1 MSQDINLIDISID
14 RYYTETHNINKMT
27 IDDLIEIKKNLKN
40 TRKKKSSAITIE
52 LMIKLIANNNIEH
65 IRDLLEMDKNNKN
78 IINLTDNDNETL
90 LHYSIFSNSYNLSRL
105 FLKYGAD
112 PNKRD
117 NEGQSPIF
125 RIVFAT
131 DEKIIGLLLEYGAIL
146 DIQDKEGNT
155 PLHIAVLTK
164 NYKIIKS
171 LLDYGVDPLIY
182 NNNNLSPLDFA
193 ISKKNNEFVLDEKIL
208 KIFSEYIK

>member
-1 MSQDINLIDISID
+1 MSQDINLIDTSVD
-14 RYYTETHNINKMT
+14 YYFTEGYNVDKMT
-27 IDDLIEIKKNLKN
+27 TADLIEIEKYI
-40 TRKKKSSAITIE
+40 KKKRDHSANVATVE
-52 LMIKLIANNNIEH
+52 LMIRLIAHKNIEH

-78 IINLTDNDNETL
+78 IINLTDSDSESL
-90 LHYSIFSNSYNLSRL
+90 LHFSIFSDSYELSRL

-117 NEGQSPIF
+117 NGGQTPIF

-171 LLDYGVDPLIY
+171 LLDYGVDPLIH
-182 NNNNLSPLDFA
+182 NKSNLLSLDFA
-193 ISKKNNEFVLDEKIL
+193 ISKIDEKIVLDEKIL
-208 KIFSEYIK
+208 KIFSEYIG